1 MFRNLRL
8 LILIVVI
15 SLVTCGSGIGTY
27 VATAQTPSSII
38 PLTIDGIE
46 CNANEQFLFHIHTH
60 ISIFVNGQLMYVP
73 PQIGIIPEKCIYWLH
88 THDESGIIH
97 IESPIKRDF
106 TVGQFFELW
115 KKKLEN
121 PQIFDNIFNEKGS
134 NMPQIYI
141 NGNKL
146 PSGTNYRDVKLHAHD
161 EIVLIYG
168 TSPSHIP
175 SRYDFP
181 QGL

>member
-1 MFRNLRL
+1 MFCNIRL
-8 LILIVVI
+8 LILIGVI
-15 SLVTCGSGIGTY
+15 SLVTCGSLIGTY

-46 CNANEQFLFHIHTH
+46 CNANEQFLFHIHAH
-60 ISIFVNGQLMYVP
+60 LNIFVNGQLMYVP

-88 THDESGIIH
+88 THDETGIIH

-106 TVGQFFELW
+106 TLGQFFDLW

-134 NMPQIYI
+134 SMPQIYI

-146 PSGTNYRDVKLHAHD
+146 PNGTNYRDVKLHAHD
-161 EIVLIYG
+161 EIALVYG

>member
-1 MFRNLRL
+1 
-8 LILIVVI
+8 
-15 SLVTCGSGIGTY
+15 
-27 VATAQTPSSII
+27 
-38 PLTIDGIE
+38 
-46 CNANEQFLFHIHTH
+46 
-60 ISIFVNGQLMYVP
+60 MYVP

-121 PQIFDNIFNEKGS
+121 PQIFDNIFNEKSS

>member
-1 MFRNLRL
+1 MFCNIRL
-8 LILIVVI
+8 LILIGVI

-38 PLTIDGIE
+38 PLTMDGIE
-46 CNANEQFLFHIHTH
+46 CNATEHFLFHIHTH

-73 PQIGIIPEKCIYWLH
+73 PQIDIIPEKCIYWLH
-88 THDESGIIH
+88 THDETGIIH

-106 TVGQFFELW
+106 TLGQFFDLW

-134 NMPQIYI
+134 SMPQIYI

-146 PSGTNYRDVKLHAHD
+146 PNGTNYRDVKLHAHD
-161 EIVLIYG
+161 EIALIYG
-168 TSPSHIP
+168 TPPANIP
-175 SRYDFP
+175 SKYEFP
-181 QGL
+181 EGL

>member
-1 MFRNLRL
+1 MFRNIRL
-8 LILIVVI
+8 LILIGVI
-15 SLVTCGSGIGTY
+15 SLVTCGSVIGTY

-46 CNANEQFLFHIHTH
+46 CNATEHFLFHIHAH
-60 ISIFVNGQLMYVP
+60 ISIFVNGQHMYVP

-97 IESPIKRDF
+97 IESPIKKDF
-106 TVGQFFELW
+106 TVGQFFDLW
-115 KKKLEN
+115 KKKLN
-121 PQIFDNIFNEKGS
+121 NTQMFDNLFNQNDNTPE
-134 NMPQIYI
+134 IYI